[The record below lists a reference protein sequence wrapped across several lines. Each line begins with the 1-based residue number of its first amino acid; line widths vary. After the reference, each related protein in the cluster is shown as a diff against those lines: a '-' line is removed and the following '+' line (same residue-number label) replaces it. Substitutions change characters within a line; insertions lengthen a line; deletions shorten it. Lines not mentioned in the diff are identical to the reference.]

1 VLRREE
7 MFLNHF
13 DKNRFGI
20 NLWADLDRLQEELSS
35 KIGKDN
41 GVNHYGS
48 YPSVNLYQNEEEVLV
63 TAFLP
68 GIDTSDLEMSVVEN
82 QFLIK
87 GNAKKEP
94 KEGLSLIREELLK
107 SEFKRSF
114 ELPFKINSDR
124 VTANL
129 KNGVLTVKLPKADEE
144 KAKKITVK
152 SEL

>member
-1 VLRREE
+1 

-20 NLWADLDRLQEELSS
+20 NLWADLDRIQEELSS
-35 KIGKDN
+35 RIMKGN

-68 GIDTSDLEMSVVEN
+68 GIDTSDFEMSVVEN
-82 QFLIK
+82 RFLLK
-87 GNAKKEP
+87 GNPKKEP
-94 KEGLSLIREELLK
+94 KEGVSLIREELLG
-107 SEFKRSF
+107 SEFMRSF

-129 KNGVLTVKLPKADEE
+129 KNGVLSVKLPKADEE
-144 KAKKITVK
+144 KAKKINVK

>member
-1 VLRREE
+1 

-13 DKNRFGI
+13 DKNRIGA
-20 NLWADLDRLQEELSS
+20 NLWADLDRLQEELSTAF
-35 KIGKDN
+35 GKGS
-41 GVNHYGS
+41 GVNNYGS

-82 QFLIK
+82 RFLLK
-87 GNAKKEP
+87 GNPKKES
-94 KEGLSLIREELLK
+94 KEGLSVIREELLG
-107 SEFKRSF
+107 SEFMRSF
-114 ELPFKINSDR
+114 ELPFKINSEK

-129 KNGVLTVKLPKADEE
+129 KNGVLAVKLPKAEDE

-152 SEL
+152 SE

>member
-1 VLRREE
+1 

-20 NLWADLDRLQEELSS
+20 NLWADLDCMQEELSS
-35 KIGKDN
+35 RIMKGN
-41 GVNHYGS
+41 GVNHFDS
-48 YPSVNLYQNEEEVLV
+48 YPSVNLYQNEEEVFV

-68 GIDTSDLEMSVVEN
+68 GIDTSDIEMSVVEN
-82 QFLIK
+82 RFLLK
-87 GNAKKEP
+87 GNPKKEP
-94 KEGLSLIREELLK
+94 KEGVSLIREELLG
-107 SEFKRSF
+107 SEFMRSF

-129 KNGVLTVKLPKADEE
+129 KNGVLSVKLPKADEE
-144 KAKKITVK
+144 KAKKINVK